1 MAVTDW
7 QGSIRRASVD
17 DAAVVTGILAEA
29 FMRDPV
35 SGWIF
40 PADDHRA
47 RIHPAFFGPFVAL
60 ALRAGEVHLAGD
72 GLGATLWLPVGEGHE
87 AAEGDEFDGLEA
99 AIGPEAT
106 KRFGILDELMNA
118 NHPGD
123 PHWYLPFIA
132 VHPEHHGRRVGSAL
146 LRHQLDLL
154 DGAGSAAYL
163 EASSPRNAALYERLG
178 FRRLPTTLD
187 LPDGPS
193 LYPMWRDPA

>member
-1 MAVTDW
+1 MTDW

-40 PADDHRA
+40 PADHHRA
-47 RIHPAFFGPFVAL
+47 QIHPAFFGPFVAL
-60 ALRAGEVHLAGD
+60 ALRTGEVHLAGD
-72 GLGATLWLPVGEGHE
+72 GLGATLWLPVGESHD

-99 AIGPEAT
+99 AIGPEAA

-132 VHPEHHGRRVGSAL
+132 VHPEHHGRGVGSAL
-146 LRHQLDLL
+146 LRHQLELL
-154 DGAGSAAYL
+154 DRTSSAAYL

-178 FRRLPTTLD
+178 FRRRPTTLD